1 MSRDV
6 CHDRFIYLEK
16 RINELSDDLSELREA
31 KAAPQCTGW
40 SGAGR
45 CALRAGHPSE
55 CFTYPREE
63 SVAPPP
69 APPSLHS
76 KPSEC
81 PTCGPG
87 CYEQGQVPP
96 PAPPFVLGPKTM
108 AKFALIGSNVEII
121 QMAALLIAE
130 WLLAESANEAVHAWA
145 DRILRGD
152 WGKK

>member
-1 MSRDV
+1 MT
-6 CHDRFIYLEK
+6 LE
-16 RINELSDDLSELREA
+16 SDLRAAIHKIACDFEVLLGELREA
-31 KAAPQCTGW
+31 KA
-40 SGAGR
+40 
-45 CALRAGHPSE
+45 
-55 CFTYPREE
+55 
-63 SVAPPP
+63 

-121 QMAALLIAE
+121 QMAARLIAE
-130 WLLAESANEAVHAWA
+130 WLRRTRLSSNIWA
-145 DRILRGD
+145 DRIERGD
-152 WGKK
+152 WSKE

>member
-1 MSRDV
+1 MS
-6 CHDRFIYLEK
+6 LE
-16 RINELSDDLSELREA
+16 SD
-31 KAAPQCTGW
+31 
-40 SGAGR
+40 
-45 CALRAGHPSE
+45 LRAAIYKIACDFE
-55 CFTYPREE
+55 TLTAEMREHRCDTVNLLE
-63 SVAPPP
+63 D
-69 APPSLHS
+69 
-76 KPSEC
+76 K
-81 PTCGPG
+81 
-87 CYEQGQVPP
+87 P